1 MQTKRITIINR
12 PAVARI
18 IRVQRTESERLDRV
32 STGIDSDFARYDDTL
47 ESAARIASA
56 IHAEE

>member
-12 PAVARI
+12 PAIARI
-18 IRVQRTESERLDRV
+18 IRVQRAEADRLDRV
-32 STGIDSDFARYDDTL
+32 SAGIDADFARYDDVF
-47 ESAARIASA
+47 EGARGIASA